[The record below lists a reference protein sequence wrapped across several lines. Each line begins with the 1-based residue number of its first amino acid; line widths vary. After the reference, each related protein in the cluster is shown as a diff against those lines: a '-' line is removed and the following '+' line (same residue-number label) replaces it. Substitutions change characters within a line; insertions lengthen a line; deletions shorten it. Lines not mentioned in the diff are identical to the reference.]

1 MGYWIKESPKMD
13 YKSTFK
19 PHQLL
24 IDGEW
29 QQAGFS

>member
-13 YKSTFK
+13 YKSLFK

-24 IDGEW
+24 IDGIW
-29 QQAGFS
+29 QQA